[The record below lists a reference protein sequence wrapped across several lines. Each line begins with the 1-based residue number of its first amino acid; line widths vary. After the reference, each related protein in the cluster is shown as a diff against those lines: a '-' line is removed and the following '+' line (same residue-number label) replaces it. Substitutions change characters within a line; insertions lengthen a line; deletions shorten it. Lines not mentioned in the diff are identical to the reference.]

1 MKCRATPCNPEC
13 RVKCPSPGNSCSR
26 EFSFFWWYWKHLVL
40 KKVSITGLNKIWWNR
55 SRNNL
60 VAKKLSESIPKKIW
74 YRKSLGNSFRENL
87 VPKKSQKW
95 SWSDVWV
102 SSLLQ
107 CLASTLCFLC
117 LNFFLTSD
125 FFSNNIW
132 WEVENRQVEPGEGWR
147 GRGGRVLI
155 FEQEVFFNFWC
166 QCLVGCFS
174 PVWEHPP
181 TYDRE

>member
-1 MKCRATPCNPEC
+1 M
-13 RVKCPSPGNSCSR
+13 SQSG
-26 EFSFFWWYWKHLVL
+26 EFLFPWIFIFLMVL
-40 KKVSITGLNKIWWNR
+40 ETFGTKKSLHNR
-55 SRNNL
+55 SQQNL
-60 VAKKLSESIPKKIW
+60 VESVSEQFSSEKTLRIDPE
-74 YRKSLGNSFRENL
+74 ENL
-87 VPKKSQKW
+87 VPEKSWKQFQREFGTKKGAGTSLGKNLVPQKSQKW
-95 SWSDVWV
+95 SWSDFWV
-102 SSLLQ
+102 SSVLQ